1 MKNYFLFVVLTASLL
16 LSTTFGMTPVRAQS
30 SPAEFGW
37 PREVTRNGARLV
49 YYQPQVD
56 DWINYRQLT
65 AEMAFSLTPP
75 GGQSTVG
82 VVSLA
87 AETDTSLEK
96 RQVLIRNISATSIR
110 FPSADPATTSKL
122 EQTARQL
129 LPLQSV
135 TISLDRMLAGVE
147 RSKVVAPPVAVKN
160 DPPKIFYSARPA
172 ILLLVDGQTV
182 QTKIDKTNLEFVVN
196 TNWDVFFDKGKK
208 QYYLLAN
215 KTWLTAKQ
223 VEGPWS
229 LAMQLPKDVSK
240 LPANENWN
248 DVKQALPLRASGEP
262 VPKVFFSREPA
273 ELALFKGQPTWA
285 KIPGT
290 QLLYASNTAN
300 EVFVHSGENQIY
312 FLASG
317 RWFRTNS
324 PDGPWTYASGDL
336 PQDFSKIPHNSPK
349 AHVLAS
355 VPGTREAQDA
365 VMLAEIPVTATV
377 NRAEAEAKVKVT
389 YTGEPQ
395 WLTIEGTGGLQYAS
409 NTAEKVI
416 KFNNQYYLCYQ
427 AVWFISSNPNGPWK
441 VADSIPKEIYSI
453 PPSSPV
459 HNVTYVTTSN
469 PTSTTV
475 ECSHTGGYIGMFVL
489 GAAVGAAIVYGTG
502 YYYQPYYYY
511 GPLYPYPIY
520 RPWPATYGAY
530 AVYNPYTGGY
540 RVGHAAYGPYGA
552 VGGSA
557 WYNPATGRYGRAATA
572 QTWYGGRTVA
582 DAYNP
587 YTGGYAATRQG
598 HSPYAQWGSSVAVRG
613 DDWARSGHV
622 STARGTVGG
631 IQTSGGEGALYRR
644 GQQGTVVRTNEDMY
658 VGKDGNVYKR
668 DSSGNWHQ
676 HDNGNWN
683 QVDGPRRANQP
694 ATTSANQLANRPTTT
709 SANQRTRPTT
719 TQSGATHR
727 NANPSVTRPTQTVHP
742 VTMDSLNREAAARQR
757 GATQTREMQRARET
771 GASSGRFGG
780 GARRSAGGRRG
791 RR

>member
-1 MKNYFLFVVLTASLL
+1 MFDYSKITRPILFVVLSASLVL
-16 LSTTFGMTPVRAQS
+16 PMTLGIVPAQAQT
-30 SPAEFGW
+30 PAKEFGW
-37 PREVTRNGARLV
+37 PREIKKNGAKLV

-56 DWINYRQLT
+56 QWVNYRQLN
-65 AEMAFSLTPP
+65 AEMAFSLTPA

-82 VVSLA
+82 VVSLSA
-87 AETDTSLEK
+87 QTDTSIEQ
-96 RQVLIRNISATSIR
+96 REVLIKNISATSVR
-110 FPSADPATTSKL
+110 FPSADQAAVPML

-135 TISLDRMLAGVE
+135 TISLDRMLASVE
-147 RSKVVAPPVAVKN
+147 RSKVTAPPVDVKN
-160 DPPKIFYSARPA
+160 DPPRIFYSAKPA
-172 ILLLVDGQTV
+172 ILLMVDGKTV
-182 QTKIDKTNLEFVVN
+182 QAKIDKTNLEFVVN

-215 KTWLTAKQ
+215 KTWLTSQ
-223 VEGPWS
+223 HVEGPWS
-229 LAMQLPKDVSK
+229 RATQLPKDLSK

-248 DVKQALPLRASGEP
+248 DVKQALPLPSGGGP
-262 VPKVFFSREPA
+262 VPQVFFNDGPA
-273 ELALFKGQPTWA
+273 ELALFKGKPTYA

-290 QLLYASNTAN
+290 QLLYATNTDN
-300 EVFVHSGENQIY
+300 EVFVHRRENQIY

-317 RWFRTNS
+317 RWFRTRS

-336 PQDFSKIPHNSPK
+336 PADFSKIPHDSPR
-349 AHVLAS
+349 AYVRAS
-355 VPGTREAQDA
+355 VPGTQEAHDA

-377 NRAEAEAKVKVT
+377 NRAEAEAKVSVT

-395 WLTIEGTGGLQYAS
+395 WVTIEGTNGLQYAS

-427 AVWFISSNPNGPWK
+427 AVWFISSDPNGPWK

-475 ECSHTGGYIGMFVL
+475 ESSHTAGYVGMFVL
-489 GAAVGAAIVYGTG
+489 GAAVGAAIVWGTG
-502 YYYQPYYYY
+502 YYYHPYYYY

-557 WYNPATGRYGRAATA
+557 WYNPHTGTYGRAATA

-582 DAYNP
+582 SAYNP

-598 HSPYAQWGSSVAVRG
+598 HSPYAQWGSTVAVRG
-613 DDWARSGHV
+613 DDWARAGHV
-622 STARGTVGG
+622 TTARGTVGG
-631 IQTSGGEGALYRR
+631 IQTSEGNSALYRR
-644 GQQGTVVRTNEDMY
+644 GQQGTVVRTGEDMY

-668 DSSGNWHQ
+668 DSDGGWHQ
-676 HDNGNWN
+676 HSDGNWN
-683 QVDGPRRANQP
+683 QIESPQRPGQP
-694 ATTSANQLANRPTTT
+694 TTARTNRTRPTTQPT
-709 SANQRTRPTT
+709 TTQRTRPTT
-719 TQSGATHR
+719 PQSGSTF
-727 NANPSVTRPTQTVHP
+727 TRPQP
-742 VTMDSLNREAAARQR
+742 ATMDSLNREAAARQR
-757 GATQTREMQRARET
+757 GATQTQQMERARQT
-771 GASSGRFGG
+771 GAGSGRFGG
-780 GARRSAGGRRG
+780 GGGRFGGGGGRMGGRRG
-791 RR
+791 RG